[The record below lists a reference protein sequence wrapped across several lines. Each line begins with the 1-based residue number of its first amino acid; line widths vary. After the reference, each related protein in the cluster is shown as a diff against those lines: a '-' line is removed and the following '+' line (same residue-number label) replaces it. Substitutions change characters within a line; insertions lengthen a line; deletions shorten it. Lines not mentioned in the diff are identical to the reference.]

1 MSEVYIRSR
10 DKEGLYTIKESC
22 GIRYKEFT
30 NAGMKENRIMLNM
43 DATSMYT
50 LGIYESKE
58 RCIEIIDEIQSVCV
72 AVFICAGQHRLT
84 DRQRGYA
91 AYGSSDTA
99 LISDAGKVRGA
110 YGEKTTGNAAHL

>member
-1 MSEVYIRSR
+1 MSEVYIRSQ

-58 RCIEIIDEIQSVCV
+58 RCIEIR
-72 AVFICAGQHRLT
+72 AYAGGIYMRRATQ
-84 DRQRGYA
+84 
-91 AYGSSDTA
+91 AY
-99 LISDAGKVRGA
+99 
-110 YGEKTTGNAAHL
+110 